1 MRSLTHIL
9 LVAILLVPI
18 LWVWPQRGVT
28 AKFHPN
34 KEWIRPTVVSVERQI
49 NLDFMTAAPAP
60 LPQQDFSVE
69 WTGWLRI
76 DRDGQYAFDLRSDD
90 GSSVELDGHVIVD
103 ASRDVLFPTHRTA
116 TIA

>member
-1 MRSLTHIL
+1 MRSLTYIL

-18 LWVWPQRGVT
+18 LWIWPQRGIT

-34 KEWIRPTVVSVERQI
+34 KEWLRPTVVSVERQI
-49 NLDFMTAAPAP
+49 NLDFMTTAPAP

-76 DRDGQYAFDLRSDD
+76 DRDGQ
-90 GSSVELDGHVIVD
+90 
-103 ASRDVLFPTHRTA
+103 
-116 TIA
+116 